1 MRRGVDGPPASE
13 IDRWEQ
19 QPTVGNRGSAK
30 DWVLFV
36 ALGFFWG
43 SSYLFIKIGVEAGL
57 QPFSLVTM
65 RLAFGLLLIGSVVL
79 VARER
84 LPRQPVTYAHLF
96 VIGLLSVA
104 LPFSLITWAEQSV
117 DSTLAA
123 VINGGVPLF
132 TIVIA
137 ATFLPDEPF
146 TTQRV
151 VGLLV
156 GFVGVAILVGFD
168 PGVLAGTSVIPALA
182 LLGSTLSYAAG
193 AVWARRFLHGLR
205 PMITALFEVIF
216 ALLIA
221 ATLAI
226 TLGGGIGLPESWDA
240 LLAVVWLGLL
250 GSGLA
255 FLVFFRL
262 LARWGATRTSMVAY
276 LLPVFGLL
284 LGAVVL
290 EEPVDLRLI
299 SGTALVIAGIG
310 LVNLRMRRFAL
321 RQPVEEIR

>member
-1 MRRGVDGPPASE
+1 M
-13 IDRWEQ
+13 
-19 QPTVGNRGSAK
+19 GNPGSAK

-43 SSYLFIKIGVEAGL
+43 SSYLFIKIGVDAGL
-57 QPFSLVTM
+57 EPFSLVTL

-84 LPRQPVTYAHLF
+84 LPRRAVTYAHLF

-137 ATFLPDEPF
+137 ASFLPDEPF

-151 VGLLV
+151 IGLLV
-156 GFVGVAILVGFD
+156 GFAGVAILVGFD
-168 PGVLAGTSVIPALA
+168 PGVLAGTSLIPALA

-193 AVWARRFLHGLR
+193 AVYARRFLQGLR

-221 ATLAI
+221 AVLAM
-226 TLGGGIGLPESWDA
+226 TLGGGIGLPTTGEA
-240 LLAVVWLGLL
+240 LLAVMWLGLL

-262 LARWGATRTSMVAY
+262 LGRWGATRTSMVAY

-284 LGAVVL
+284 LGALVL
-290 EEPVDLRLI
+290 DEPVDLRLI
-299 SGTALVIAGIG
+299 TGTALVIAGVAM
-310 LVNLRMRRFAL
+310 VNVRMRRWPL
-321 RQPVEEIR
+321 RQQVEEIR

>member
-1 MRRGVDGPPASE
+1 MTG
-13 IDRWEQ
+13 
-19 QPTVGNRGSAK
+19 RGSLR
-30 DWVLFV
+30 DWLLFV

-43 SSYLFIKIGVEAGL
+43 SSYVFIKIGVDAGL
-57 QPFSLVTM
+57 QPFSLVTL
-65 RLAFGLLLIGSVVL
+65 RLGFGLLLIGSVVL

-84 LPRQPVTYAHLF
+84 LPRRLATYGHLA

-146 TTQRV
+146 TAQRV

-168 PGVLAGTSVIPALA
+168 PGVLAGTSIVPALA
-182 LLGSTLSYAAG
+182 LLGSTASYAAG

-216 ALLIA
+216 ALVIAMVLA
-221 ATLAI
+221 ATI
-226 TLGGGIGLPESWDA
+226 GGGIGLPKSLDA
-240 LLAVVWLGLL
+240 LLAVAWLGLL

-284 LGAVVL
+284 LGALVL
-290 EEPVDLRLI
+290 REPVDVRLI
-299 SGTALVIAGIG
+299 TGTALVIAGIA

>member
-1 MRRGVDGPPASE
+1 MSSRGT
-13 IDRWEQ
+13 WQ
-19 QPTVGNRGSAK
+19 
-30 DWVLFV
+30 DWLLFV

-43 SSYLFIKIGVEAGL
+43 SSYLFIKIGVDAGL
-57 QPFSLVTM
+57 QPFSLVAL
-65 RLAFGLLLIGSVVL
+65 RLFFGLLLIGSVVL

-84 LPRQPVTYAHLF
+84 LPRRLATYWHLLM
-96 VIGLLSVA
+96 IGILSVA

-137 ATFLPDEPF
+137 ATFLTDEPF
-146 TTQRV
+146 TTPRV

-168 PGVLAGTSVIPALA
+168 PGVLAGTSLVPALA
-182 LLGSTLSYAAG
+182 LLGSTFSYAAG
-193 AVWARRFLHGLR
+193 AVYARRFLHGLR
-205 PMITALFEVIF
+205 PMITALFEVVF
-216 ALLIA
+216 ALVIA
-221 ATLAI
+221 SALAV
-226 TLGGGIGLPESWDA
+226 TVGGGIGLPDSGEAW
-240 LLAVVWLGLL
+240 LAVAWLGLL

-276 LLPVFGLL
+276 LLPVFGLI

-290 EEPVDLRLI
+290 QEPVDARLI
-299 SGTALVIAGIG
+299 IGTALVIAGVA
-310 LVNLRMRRFAL
+310 LVNLRMRRWRAV
-321 RQPVEEIR
+321 RQPVEELR

>member
-1 MRRGVDGPPASE
+1 MS
-13 IDRWEQ
+13 
-19 QPTVGNRGSAK
+19 NRGTVQ
-30 DWVLFV
+30 DWMLFI

-43 SSYLFIKIGVEAGL
+43 SSYAFIKIGVDAGL
-57 QPFSLVTM
+57 QPFSLVTL
-65 RLAFGLLLIGSVVL
+65 RLFFGLLLIGSVVL

-84 LPRQPVTYAHLF
+84 LPRRVATYGHLLM
-96 VIGLLSVA
+96 IGLLSVA

-151 VGLLV
+151 IGLLV

-168 PGVLAGTSVIPALA
+168 PGVLAGTSVLPALA

-193 AVWARRFLHGLR
+193 AVWARRFLQGLR
-205 PMITALFEVIF
+205 PMMTALFEVIF
-216 ALLIA
+216 ALLIVA
-221 ATLAI
+221 ILAL
-226 TLGGGIGLPESWDA
+226 TLGGGIGLPESLDA
-240 LLAVVWLGLL
+240 LVAVMWLGLL

-284 LGAVVL
+284 LGAVML
-290 EEPVDLRLI
+290 GETVDMRLI
-299 SGTALVIAGIG
+299 TGTALVIAGIA

>member
-1 MRRGVDGPPASE
+1 MNS
-13 IDRWEQ
+13 
-19 QPTVGNRGSAK
+19 RGSLR
-30 DWVLFV
+30 DWLLFI

-43 SSYLFIKIGVEAGL
+43 SSYVFIKIGVDAGL
-57 QPFSLVTM
+57 EPFSLVTL
-65 RLAFGLLLIGSVVL
+65 RLFFGLLLIGSVVL

-84 LPRQPVTYAHLF
+84 LPRRPVTYAHLF
-96 VIGLLSVA
+96 MIGLLSVA

-151 VGLLV
+151 IGLLV

-168 PGVLAGTSVIPALA
+168 PGVLAGTSLVPALA

-193 AVWARRFLHGLR
+193 AVYARRFLQGLR
-205 PMITALFEVIF
+205 PMITALFEVLF

-221 ATLAI
+221 AVLAM
-226 TLGGGIGLPESWDA
+226 TLGGGIGLPNRGDA
-240 LLAVVWLGLL
+240 LLAVMWLGLL

-276 LLPVFGLL
+276 LLPVFGLI
-284 LGAVVL
+284 LGALVL
-290 EEPVDLRLI
+290 EEPVDVRLI
-299 SGTALVIAGIG
+299 SGTALVIAGVA
-310 LVNLRMRRFAL
+310 LVNLRMRRRAL